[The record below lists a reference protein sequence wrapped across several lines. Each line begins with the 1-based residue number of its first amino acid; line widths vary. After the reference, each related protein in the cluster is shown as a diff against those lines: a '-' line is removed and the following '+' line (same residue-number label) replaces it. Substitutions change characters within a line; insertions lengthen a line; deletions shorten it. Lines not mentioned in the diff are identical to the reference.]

1 MGKYPQT
8 KIPDDPVP
16 ANKVRETM
24 DDLARRFGGALRR
37 FFQRRVRQ
45 TSDIDDL
52 VQEVF
57 LRLVK
62 YGGIDHIENVDRYV
76 FSTASNLL
84 RDRWRDRSVKGAGL
98 HEGLPE
104 DFQDESAFSPE
115 RVIEA
120 KEKLARLM
128 LLIGQLP
135 VKTQAAFVLCE
146 IHGYSHA
153 DAAED
158 LGMSPRNLR
167 KHLRK
172 AFDHIDAARRNEW

>member
-1 MGKYPQT
+1 MSKYPQT
-8 KIPDDPVP
+8 NIQE
-16 ANKVRETM
+16 NKVRETM
-24 DDLARRFGGALRR
+24 DDLARRFGGALRK

-57 LRLVK
+57 LRLVR

-84 RDRWRDRSVKGAGL
+84 RDRWRDRSVKSAGL
-98 HEGLPE
+98 HEEIPE
-104 DFQDESAFSPE
+104 NLQDESAFSPE
-115 RVIEA
+115 RVMEG

-135 VKTQAAFVLCE
+135 AKTQAAFVLCE